1 MGGFYDDMASMVADV
16 LAPKAAGGLG
26 QGTVTLTRMT
36 SGTPDPAAPW
46 DHPTVPATTE
56 TVPLLSAVRGAGR
69 EWVDGETILATDLQA
84 IIAVPAIMPAPGDV
98 VTRDGDPLTVTRV
111 QRIPEAGTTVAV
123 RIFMRA

>member
-1 MGGFYDDMASMVADV
+1 MAGINYGRMKRTADR
-16 LAPKAAGGLG
+16 LLG
-26 QGTVTLTRMT
+26 RAEQGTVTLTRT
-36 SGTPDPAAPW
+36 TVGTNPDAPW
-46 DHPTVPATTE
+46 DPPAEPATTE

-98 VTRDGDPLTVTRV
+98 VMRDGDPLTVIRV

>member
-1 MGGFYDDMASMVADV
+1 MAGINYGQMKRTADR
-16 LAPKAAGGLG
+16 LLG
-26 QGTVTLTRMT
+26 RTAQGTVTLTRT
-36 SGTPDPAAPW
+36 TAGTPDPAAPW
-46 DHPTVPATTE
+46 DPPTEPATTE

-98 VTRDGDPLTVTRV
+98 VTRDGDPLTVIRV